1 MKKRYILMLLVILLV
16 TQPASAYLDPGA
28 GSFIW
33 QILIGIVLGTAF
45 ILKMYWQKTKSFFK
59 DLIYHEDNRY

>member
-1 MKKRYILMLLVILLV
+1 MKQPIFFLLVVVLLA

-33 QILIGIVLGTAF
+33 QMLIGIVLGAAF
-45 ILKMYWQKTKSFFK
+45 MLKMYWQKAKSFFQNH
-59 DLIYHEDNRY
+59 IP